1 MKGFELVELRGEV
14 VSGERARS
22 VGFAEAD
29 GFDWAWPDK
38 SGRILHFERPQ
49 RIWEQNPVPGRTR
62 PYVVATFNLKGGVG
76 KTTTTAALAEIL
88 SAEFGKR
95 VLLIDL
101 DPQRN
106 LTTMMVGE
114 RRAAELDR
122 GADTLA
128 AVFGD
133 VVEGYRPRDAAGL
146 VQPRVS
152 AMRTVTSVDLLPSSL
167 KLIAL
172 QDDLSH
178 VRAVDPTA
186 LLADS
191 LSGVLFDYD
200 YVLIDCPPSLGLVTQ
215 NGLRIADGYLVPT
228 IPDFMST
235 YGIPAVQARIRQ
247 LSARW
252 GAPIEELGVVV
263 TKYRRSS
270 AVHQRILDDLRRD
283 RSLPRLFPTRIP
295 ESNQIA
301 AAAEYLDFGSLR
313 QKYGTGGQ
321 FLALRELTDDFLS
334 TTRIK
339 LAWGR

>member
-1 MKGFELVELRGEV
+1 M
-14 VSGERARS
+14 
-22 VGFAEAD
+22 
-29 GFDWAWPDK
+29 
-38 SGRILHFERPQ
+38 
-49 RIWEQNPVPGRTR
+49 
-62 PYVVATFNLKGGVG
+62 VATFNLKGGVG

-114 RRAAELDR
+114 RHAADLDY
-122 GADTLA
+122 GDHTLA
-128 AVFGD
+128 SVFGD
-133 VVEGYRPRDAAGL
+133 VLAGYRPRDAAEL
-146 VQPRVS
+146 VQHGVS
-152 AMRTVTSVDLLPSSL
+152 AMHTVDSVDLLPSSL

-172 QDDLSH
+172 QDDLTQVNS
-178 VRAVDPTA
+178 VDPTA
-186 LLADS
+186 ILADS
-191 LSGVLFDYD
+191 LSGILFNYD

-215 NGLRIADGYLVPT
+215 NGLRIADGYVIPT

-235 YGIPAVQARIRQ
+235 YGIPAVQTRIRQ

-252 GAPIEELGVVV
+252 GCPIEELGVVV

-270 AVHQRILDDLRRD
+270 AVHQRILDDLRRN
-283 RSLPRLFPTRIP
+283 RGLPRLFPTRIP

-301 AAAEYLDFGSLR
+301 AAAEYIDFGSLR

-321 FLALRELTDDFLS
+321 FLALRELTDDFLT

>member
-1 MKGFELVELRGEV
+1 MELRGEV
-14 VSGERARS
+14 LP
-22 VGFAEAD
+22 GFAWE
-29 GFDWAWPDK
+29 WPQK
-38 SGRILHFERPQ
+38 AERVLRFERPQ
-49 RIWEQNPVPGRTR
+49 RIWERERVPGRSR

-88 SAEFGKR
+88 SVEFGKK

-114 RRAAELDR
+114 RHATELDS
-122 GADTLA
+122 GDHTLA
-128 AVFGD
+128 SVFGD
-133 VVEGYRPRDAAGL
+133 VLEGFRPRDAAAL
-146 VQPRVS
+146 VRHNVS
-152 AMRTVTSVDLLPSSL
+152 AMHAVDSVDLLPSSL

-172 QDDLSH
+172 QDDLTH
-178 VRAVDPTA
+178 VDVVDPTA
-186 LLADS
+186 ILADA
-191 LSGVLFDYD
+191 LSGVLFAYD
-200 YVLIDCPPSLGLVTQ
+200 YVLIDCPPSLGLITQ
-215 NGLRIADGYLVPT
+215 NGLRIADGYVIPT

-247 LSARW
+247 LSTRW
-252 GAPIEELGVVV
+252 GSPIEELGVVV

-270 AVHQRILDDLRRD
+270 AVHQRILEDLRGN

-301 AAAEYLDFGSLR
+301 AAAEYVDFGSLR